1 MKIIVQLIG
10 ATIGALL
17 GALIIQVL
25 TKWIARFKPAY
36 KTAYLASFLGYIFPI
51 LIAFLMGFF
60 IGLFGGKVTGSA
72 VILITVIG
80 FFVQSAV
87 YMIFL
92 KHPETGSI
100 GYGRACLISAI
111 QLSIGVILL
120 IIIAVVGM
128 LLKTTVPA

>member
-1 MKIIVQLIG
+1 M
-10 ATIGALL
+10 
-17 GALIIQVL
+17 
-25 TKWIARFKPAY
+25 
-36 KTAYLASFLGYIFPI
+36 
-51 LIAFLMGFF
+51 LIAFIMGFF
-60 IGLFGGKVTGSA
+60 IGFFGGKVTGSA

-100 GYGRACLISAI
+100 SYGKACLISAI